1 MKLSKKLF
9 TFFFIGLAAVTVI
22 LTAVFCIRQSRISSV
37 KLENTQSTLIA
48 KDKNARKGSIKDTG
62 SAMFAF
68 SQEQKD
74 IFADQY
80 NKNQSAA
87 LIIRVEFT
95 PTAAQ
100 KELLTT
106 GTSLPFNYGILYQE
120 DFYNKGKLFKN
131 KRRKI

>member
-9 TFFFIGLAAVTVI
+9 TFFFIALATATVI
-22 LTAVFCIRQSRISSV
+22 LTAVFCVRQSRISSLR
-37 KLENTQSTLIA
+37 LENTQSTLTA
-48 KDKNARKGSIKDTG
+48 KHKNARKGSVKDTG

-68 SQEQKD
+68 SQEQMEV
-74 IFADQY
+74 FGQQY

-100 KELLTT
+100 KV
-106 GTSLPFNYGILYQE
+106 
-120 DFYNKGKLFKN
+120 LF
-131 KRRKI
+131 R